1 MEGSTSS
8 SDEGEY
14 ETKDEDSLAEEVK
27 QSSSE
32 GADERREQ
40 VRAKVRSLPE
50 LASSTLLACLNDLNS
65 LSQCEKPP
73 SSGAEGVTPSS
84 SSSTALFSHRH
95 NSYAL
100 QLAFRSRKSICV
112 ETTEFLQVFIFATK
126 KSKRPK
132 NVKQQQLCKL

>member
-27 QSSSE
+27 QSGSSE
-32 GADERREQ
+32 AGGDEHREQ

-65 LSQCEKPP
+65 LSQCEKPSSGEGVNP
-73 SSGAEGVTPSS
+73 SSI
-84 SSSTALFSHRH
+84 ALFSHRH

-112 ETTEFLQVFIFATK
+112 ETTEFLQVY
-126 KSKRPK
+126 
-132 NVKQQQLCKL
+132 